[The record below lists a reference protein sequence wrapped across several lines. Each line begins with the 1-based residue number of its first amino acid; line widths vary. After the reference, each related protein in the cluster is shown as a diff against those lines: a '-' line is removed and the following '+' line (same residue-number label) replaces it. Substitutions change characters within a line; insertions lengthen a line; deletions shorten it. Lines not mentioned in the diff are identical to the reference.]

1 MFYCQFITTFAVA
14 KISINQLHK
23 QLIVRL
29 LIFNFQL
36 FMAFIS
42 TKNLKGDIFGGI
54 TAGIVALPLALAF
67 GIQAFGGID
76 DPAASSMG
84 ALAGLIGATLLGF
97 FASLFGGT
105 HSQISG
111 PTGPMT
117 VITAALISG
126 VWASQQ
132 SMSAV
137 LISMSLAGLFCGLFQ
152 IVFGIIKLGKYVR
165 YIPYPVLSGFMSG
178 IGVIIILQQI
188 YPLIGL
194 KSPVLVVD
202 MITQLPER
210 IAGGISLAA
219 LFLGLGTI
227 AIIYLF
233 PLITKKIPS
242 TLVALLVMTIVAL
255 FCNMDEKLLIGSIPA
270 GFPMPFFA
278 KEGISL
284 SGLNWGEILKASI
297 IPGLTLAGLGSI
309 DTLLTSVV
317 ADNITKTH
325 HNSNRELVGQ
335 GIGNMISGLFC
346 GIAGAGATMRT
357 VVNVKSG
364 GRSQISGM
372 VHSLL
377 LLAVLLGLGRFV
389 RYVPLS
395 VLAGILITVGWG
407 IIDFKGFKDLLKI
420 PRADAVVL
428 IIVFLLT
435 VFVDLLTAVGIGM
448 VIACVLFMKRASDLV
463 EGGYSSSEMTNFDK
477 ESPWSDEGGIP
488 DEMRH
493 KIYIQRLNGPIFFG
507 TITKFQNVMNDV
519 PEDAKIVIIR
529 MRLVSFMDQS
539 GLYAMETAIKDLQ
552 DRGVMVLMT
561 IIQPQPMYMLK
572 TMNLIPDLVPED
584 HTFKTF
590 EDCTEFLKKQ

>member
-1 MFYCQFITTFAVA
+1 M
-14 KISINQLHK
+14 
-23 QLIVRL
+23 
-29 LIFNFQL
+29 
-36 FMAFIS
+36 
-42 TKNLKGDIFGGI
+42 
-54 TAGIVALPLALAF
+54 PLALAF

-76 DPAASSMG
+76 DPSASSMG
-84 ALAGLIGATLLGF
+84 ALAGLVGAAFLGF

-117 VITAALISG
+117 VITASLLSG
-126 VWASQQ
+126 VWASQH

-137 LISMSLAGLFCGLFQ
+137 LISMSLAGIFCGIFQ
-152 IVFGIIKLGKYVR
+152 ILFGVLKIGKYVR

-178 IGVIIILQQI
+178 IGVIIIIQQL
-188 YPLIGL
+188 YPLIGS

-210 IAGGISLAA
+210 LSSGISITA
-219 LFLGLGTI
+219 LLLGLGTI
-227 AIIYLF
+227 AVICLF

-242 TLVALLVMTIVAL
+242 TLVALVLMTCISL
-255 FCNMDEKLLIGSIPA
+255 FLNMDEKLLIGHIPA
-270 GFPMPFFA
+270 GFPLPFFA
-278 KEGISL
+278 KEGLSL
-284 SGLNWGEILKASI
+284 SGLDWGAVLKASV

-317 ADNITKTH
+317 ADNITKTK
-325 HNSNRELVGQ
+325 HNSNKELIGQ
-335 GIGNMISGLFC
+335 GIGNMMSGLFC
-346 GIAGAGATMRT
+346 GISGAGATMRT

-364 GRSQISGM
+364 GRTQISGM
-372 VHSLL
+372 IHSLL
-377 LLAVLLGLGRFV
+377 LISILLGLGSLVKF
-389 RYVPLS
+389 VPLS

-407 IIDFKGFKDLLKI
+407 IIDFRGFKDLPKI

-463 EGGYSSSEMTNFDK
+463 EGGYSSSEMTSFDK
-477 ESPWSDEGGIP
+477 ESPWHDESGLPEHIK
-488 DEMRH
+488 H

-507 TITKFQNVMNDV
+507 TITKFQNVMNDI
-519 PEDAKIVIIR
+519 PNDAKLVVIR

-539 GLYAMETAIKDLQ
+539 GLYAMETAVKELQ
-552 DRGVMVLMT
+552 ARGVTVLMT

-572 TMNLIPDLVPED
+572 TLDVIPALIPED

-590 EDCTEFLKKQ
+590 EDCTQFLIDNEQLFNA